1 MKRGAGTLVGGHEPF
16 FEFGRGRHA
25 LGGGEPSAA
34 IHELRDV
41 LERATARVV
50 ERDLVHEPA
59 VDCHVRLFEVGD
71 IVRPG
76 GGDGLEL
83 FGGGQAYAELD
94 ALEDFALGG
103 GGEVAVFDL
112 VGAGGLQVFWGAG
125 MGGRRDVLHVM
136 SFWEKTRLSWGGIS
150 ARDTRVAVE
159 VVYHHIF
166 LVFGQRSVHHH
177 QREIS
182 RAG

>member
-1 MKRGAGTLVGGHEPF
+1 
-16 FEFGRGRHA
+16 
-25 LGGGEPSAA
+25 
-34 IHELRDV
+34 
-41 LERATARVV
+41 
-50 ERDLVHEPA
+50 
-59 VDCHVRLFEVGD
+59 
-71 IVRPG
+71 
-76 GGDGLEL
+76 LEL

-103 GGEVAVFDL
+103 GREVAVFDL
-112 VGAGGLQVFWGAG
+112 GGGGGLQVFWV
-125 MGGRRDVLHVM
+125 GGRRDVLHVM

-166 LVFGQRSVHHH
+166 LVFGQRSVDHD
-177 QREIS
+177 QRDIS